1 MAYLEF
7 EFDSKTL
14 KRQVSFKAIIPYEN
28 FEGPYPTLYLL
39 HGLGG
44 SSSRWLH
51 ATNIRALQ
59 NGCYGDFGA
68 YIGEELVQVTRQMFP
83 LSTRR
88 EDTWISG
95 MSMGGFGAYRN
106 GLKYC
111 DTFGKVAIFAGA
123 VHFYEYDREWVR
135 SLGNTRGEVM
145 NFEPLDETE
154 NTDRNP
160 RWLIGQIEKQNQQ
173 DGTNHFPAFYI
184 TCGVDDA
191 LLGANESLARALKE
205 AGADVIYQPRPGGHT
220 AIFCNENLPDVF
232 AFLNPQTKA
241 RDRGK
246 EKPKGRTA
254 MKTDTFSGRI
264 ERCGETFPRLFDHP
278 PVTNQG
284 KDPEF
289 MRIMQ
294 RYIFGEVWHVG
305 FLSDRMRA
313 LCEVVAM
320 TAMHT
325 LPALKNHIRSAF
337 NAGCSALDI
346 REAVY
351 QCSPFTGF
359 PHVMEAQV
367 VMNEVFA
374 EKGIEVPLPSAETIK
389 EDESRLETGKVLLAE
404 LFTEETME
412 QLFSDYRFLPEP
424 YDEWLP
430 YALTAYGMADFG
442 SRGVLSVKER
452 ELLSVVILA
461 AVGDTGSLLKLHT
474 KAALALGNTPEEMVC
489 ALVQASPYMGLP
501 RLLGAVSLIKDQLQ
515 EAADSRQQPGTDD
528 SKTN

>member
-1 MAYLEF
+1 
-7 EFDSKTL
+7 
-14 KRQVSFKAIIPYEN
+14 
-28 FEGPYPTLYLL
+28 
-39 HGLGG
+39 
-44 SSSRWLH
+44 
-51 ATNIRALQ
+51 
-59 NGCYGDFGA
+59 
-68 YIGEELVQVTRQMFP
+68 
-83 LSTRR
+83 
-88 EDTWISG
+88 
-95 MSMGGFGAYRN
+95 
-106 GLKYC
+106 
-111 DTFGKVAIFAGA
+111 
-123 VHFYEYDREWVR
+123 
-135 SLGNTRGEVM
+135 
-145 NFEPLDETE
+145 
-154 NTDRNP
+154 
-160 RWLIGQIEKQNQQ
+160 
-173 DGTNHFPAFYI
+173 
-184 TCGVDDA
+184 
-191 LLGANESLARALKE
+191 
-205 AGADVIYQPRPGGHT
+205 
-220 AIFCNENLPDVF
+220 
-232 AFLNPQTKA
+232 
-241 RDRGK
+241 
-246 EKPKGRTA
+246 
-254 MKTDTFSGRI
+254 MKTDTSSGRI
-264 ERCGETFPRLFDHP
+264 DRCGETFPRLFDHP

-305 FLSDRMRA
+305 SLSDRMRA
-313 LCEVVAM
+313 LCEVAAM

-389 EDESRLETGKVLLAE
+389 EDESRLETGKALLAE
-404 LFTEETME
+404 LFPEETME

-461 AVGDTGSLLKLHT
+461 AVGYTGSLLKLHT

-515 EAADSRQQPGTDD
+515 EAADSRQQIADNRQQPGTDD